1 VTEPKSKVEY
11 LARSLHRLAILLLGA
26 FVIAGIAALLW
37 VDDEF
42 HGEAPLWRD
51 VIGIASASG
60 FLIAAVIAQVGSA
73 LVETLGRVRAS
84 LLDAILEERQQT
96 DGLVPYWP
104 ERGSRS

>member
-1 VTEPKSKVEY
+1 MTEPRSKVEH
-11 LARSLHRLAILLLGA
+11 LARSLHVLAVFLFGA

-42 HGEAPLWRD
+42 HGDAPLWRD
-51 VIGIASASG
+51 VIAIASASG

-84 LLDAILEERQQT
+84 LLDAILDERQPT
-96 DGLVPYWP
+96 NGFAPDWP
-104 ERGSRS
+104 ERSAR